1 MSEYPSGSVGAS
13 GDAELIERIRAHF
26 GEEYLAWTPL
36 DIELILEQRDPRSY
50 ISWKLTG
57 DFTATGGSGPNLGE

>member
-1 MSEYPSGSVGAS
+1 MCEYPSGSVGAS
-13 GDAELIERIRAHF
+13 GDLDLIERIKSHF

-50 ISWKLTG
+50 ISWKFMG
-57 DFTATGGSGPNLGE
+57 DFTATGGSGPKQNE